1 MTFPEDTAMNRRVYL
16 HAITHL
22 ARDASALEFRPVDGA
37 PLAPFTAGAHIDLIL
52 PNGVRRS
59 YSLCNSQEETHRYV
73 VGVKKASPSR
83 GASIYLHDQ
92 LRVGAEIEISPPR
105 NNFPLV
111 ESAPHSVLI
120 AGGIGVTPIWSM
132 LQRLVALGAT
142 WELHYASRTPK
153 DAAFLHELERLN
165 ESDSWRLNFAFTGEV
180 SGRRLDLDEIVAAAP
195 SGSHFYACGPARMLS
210 AYEQATAHLP
220 RELVHLERFSAADV
234 AVSVG
239 GSVFEV
245 ILARSDRTIQV
256 PADKSILDV
265 LLDEGVDVP
274 FSCMDG
280 VCGSCKVQ
288 VLEGMPDHR
297 DIVLDAEERAV
308 NRTMMVCCSRAFSE
322 RLVLN
327 I

>member
-1 MTFPEDTAMNRRVYL
+1 MSQHVYL

-22 ARDASALEFRPVDGA
+22 ARDASAFEFRPVDGA
-37 PLAPFTAGAHIDLIL
+37 PLAPFTAGAHVDLIL

-59 YSLCNSQEETHRYV
+59 YSLCNSQHETYRYV

-83 GASIYLHDQ
+83 GASVYLHDQ
-92 LRVGAEIEISPPR
+92 LRVGVEIDIAPPR

-132 LQRLVALGAT
+132 LQRLVSLGVS
-142 WELHYASRTPK
+142 WELHYASRTRK
-153 DAAFLHELERLN
+153 HAAFLDELQRLAAPN
-165 ESDSWRLNFAFTGEV
+165 PSRLSLAFNYEPA
-180 SGRRLDLDEIVAAAP
+180 GRRLDLDEIVAAAP
-195 SGSHFYACGPARMLS
+195 PGSHFYACGPARMLG
-210 AYEQATAHLP
+210 AYERATAQLP
-220 RELVHLERFSAADV
+220 REHVHLERFSAAGE
-234 AVSVG
+234 AVRAG
-239 GSVFEV
+239 GSGFEV
-245 ILARSDRTIQV
+245 ALARSDRTLQV

-265 LLDEGVDVP
+265 LLDDGVDVA

-297 DIVLDAEERAV
+297 DVVLSAEERAAK
-308 NRTMMVCCSRAFSE
+308 RTMMVCCSRAFSE
-322 RLVLN
+322 RLVLDL
-327 I
+327 